1 MGATWP
7 EGLHPRASSPGSFVT
22 GNYVQFL
29 PDAFIRGFRQGLRP
43 HRLADCRILVASDSD
58 SVVVRLGEA
67 RVAVSGLDLLQATDL
82 EALGTAKARELVA
95 GHKGI
100 EGIDQ

>member
-43 HRLADCRILVASDSD
+43 HRLADCRILGASDSD
-58 SVVVRLGEA
+58 SVVVR
-67 RVAVSGLDLLQATDL
+67 QATDL